1 MATQFIVSA
10 FGMLF
15 DESGRVLLCLRN
27 DYDLWNLPGGGLEPG
42 ETPDAGVIREVKEE
56 TGFDVRIKKLAGV
69 YTKKEQNTI
78 VFSFVC
84 EVIGGAITLNEEAR
98 SIEYFAIDALPPN
111 TSPKQVERIH
121 DAARNL
127 SDPIF
132 KVQTGKSSIELIQEG
147 KL

>member
-10 FGMLF
+10 FGILF

-84 EVIGGAITLNEEAR
+84 EVIGGTITLNEEAKR
-98 SIEYFAIDALPPN
+98 IEYFAIDAIPSN
-111 TSPKQVERIH
+111 ASPKQVERIH

-127 SDPIF
+127 PETIF